1 MESLVNAKNVLEEKY
16 KAPGICLYACSAHT
30 LILVCI
36 IKWQHQAL
44 KILDET
50 VDEAEWQ
57 SNLKAISMCTRMHDF
72 CSSLSPSALLYR
84 RRWQRLSCSV
94 PAKRTLCAVSSL
106 SSKACSRERE
116 RQRERE
122 REIYIYIYI
131 ERERDRERERER
143 TKSTHKS
150 QYKERQGENKKK
162 TERCRERERER
173 DREIRIHS
181 IHMLGA

>member
-116 RQRERE
+116 TERERE
-122 REIYIYIYI
+122 RDIYIYI
-131 ERERDRERERER
+131 ERERDREREREPKARINLNIRRDKER
-143 TKSTHKS
+143 TKRR
-150 QYKERQGENKKK
+150 QRDAEKERESEI
-162 TERCRERERER
+162 ERYGY
-173 DREIRIHS
+173 IAS
-181 IHMLGA
+181 IC